1 MTTRLRHLASLLL
14 LTLACGLTP
23 LACSD
28 DADSGAGAEADAAL
42 SDTGAS
48 ADVAAADS
56 SASEDAAEDSASAPD
71 TATAEDT
78 ASPED
83 TTTEDTA
90 TPEDTATI
98 EDTATA
104 EDTTAEDTTAED
116 TITADTATED
126 TATPEDTATEDTEVA
141 EDTTTAEDTTEADAG
156 DPYAGRPIGQCA
168 TNADCPEGPQ
178 GRSCQRSAPGGIC
191 GGCGTDDH
199 CPGVA
204 ECSQFG
210 SCGIACAENAECPP
224 GMTCATAT
232 GLCRIQSC
240 VDGVCPTPL
249 FGCSSGNQC
258 ARVACAQQSDCPAQT
273 TCTEGLCVEDRALR

>member
-56 SASEDAAEDSASAPD
+56 SASEDAAEDSGSAPDTATVED

-83 TTTEDTA
+83 TA
-90 TPEDTATI
+90 TPEDTAST
-98 EDTATA
+98 EDTATV
-104 EDTTAEDTTAED
+104 EDTTAED

-126 TATPEDTATEDTEVA
+126 TATPEDAATEDTEVA